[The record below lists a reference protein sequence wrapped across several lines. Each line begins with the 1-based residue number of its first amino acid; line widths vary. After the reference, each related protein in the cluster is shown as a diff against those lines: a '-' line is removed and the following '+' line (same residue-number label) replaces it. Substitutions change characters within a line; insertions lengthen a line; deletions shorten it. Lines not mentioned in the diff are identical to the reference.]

1 MIQGQQ
7 RSEILKRS
15 RMVPVVVIFK
25 NTSAEIPE
33 EYYLH
38 GRQMKLHQ
46 FKKMCKKMP
55 PIEIVVLGK
64 EN

>member
-7 RSEILKRS
+7 RAEILKRS
-15 RMVPVVVIFK
+15 RFVPVVVMFK
-25 NTSAEIPE
+25 SSENERLH

-38 GRQMKLHQ
+38 GKEMKLHL

-55 PIEIVVLGK
+55 PIEIVVF
-64 EN
+64 ENA